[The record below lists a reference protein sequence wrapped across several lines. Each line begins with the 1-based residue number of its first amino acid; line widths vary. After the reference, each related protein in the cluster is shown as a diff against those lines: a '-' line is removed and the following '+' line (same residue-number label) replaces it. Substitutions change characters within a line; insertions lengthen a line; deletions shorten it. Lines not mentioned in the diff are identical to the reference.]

1 MRRTQGCHRGG
12 SVLFSTIVI
21 TWFFLVGLSLLYVL
35 NDALRRLP
43 VSWVQK
49 LAWILVVAYTGP
61 LGLIM
66 YVLCCR
72 SPGPGR
78 HDAYTRATWKQSVN
92 SEMHCLAGDATG
104 ILLAAVI
111 VSAFALPNGIDLMIE
126 YVTAYGVGLFVFQAL
141 MMAGMY
147 QGNYLLAVR
156 KTIFAETVSMN
167 MVMIGMVPAMVLL
180 NHYLLPGVEGPLTA
194 KFWFV
199 MSMATIVGGVTAYPI
214 NYFLVSKGLK
224 HGCMTVDPEDPHKGH
239 RSSEASGMQG
249 HSHAGGH
256 AEGEHSHPPPAH
268 EGHSPATSAGSHE
281 GHAMSE
287 LPLSVASFYVVATFA
302 AMLAAG
308 WITSFFAPIQFIR

>member
-1 MRRTQGCHRGG
+1 M
-12 SVLFSTIVI
+12 FSTLAIG
-21 TWFFLVGLSLLYVL
+21 WFLLVGLSLLYVL

-61 LGLIM
+61 LGLLM

-72 SPGPGR
+72 SPGPGL
-78 HDAYTRATWKQSVN
+78 HDAYTKATWKQSVN

-104 ILLAAVI
+104 ILIAAVV
-111 VSAFALPNGIDLMIE
+111 VSAFALPNGIDLVIE
-126 YVTAYGVGLFVFQAL
+126 YVTAYCVGLFVFQAL
-141 MMAGMY
+141 MMADMY

-167 MVMIGMVPAMVLL
+167 MVMIGMIPAMVLL
-180 NHYLLPGVEGPLTA
+180 NHYILPGVEGPMTA

-224 HGCMTVDPEDPHKGH
+224 HGCMTVHPEDPHKGH
-239 RSSEASGMQG
+239 RSAENAAMHGGPHGGGTAQAG
-249 HSHAGGH
+249 HSHA
-256 AEGEHSHPPPAH
+256 PPAH
-268 EGHSPATSAGSHE
+268 EGHAHHGEGHE
-281 GHAMSE
+281 GHAMGQ
-287 LPLSVASFYVVATFA
+287 LPLPVASFYGVATFA
-302 AMLAAG
+302 AMFAAG